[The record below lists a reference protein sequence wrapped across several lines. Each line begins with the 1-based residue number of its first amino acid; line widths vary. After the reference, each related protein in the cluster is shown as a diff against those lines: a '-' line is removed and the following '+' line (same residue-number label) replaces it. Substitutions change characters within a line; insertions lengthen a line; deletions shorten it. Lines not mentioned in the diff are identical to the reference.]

1 MQVSIDVSTDTK
13 LTSVEISVE
22 IWLSVDQVLT
32 DVSADMSVKYQL
44 TCICQLIHPPTWT
57 IVHTIQWGRK
67 REHKNPMGE
76 ACMLDILESKL
87 FSTKLSIINLYLP
100 MHEFTKVVT

>member
-1 MQVSIDVSTDTK
+1 MQVSVDVSTDTK

-22 IWLSVDQVLT
+22 IWLSVDRVLT

-67 REHKNPMGE
+67 RATKQKPHGGGMHARHFGKQTIFHK
-76 ACMLDILESKL
+76 
-87 FSTKLSIINLYLP
+87 T
-100 MHEFTKVVT
+100 